1 MVDEHDQR
9 EMCCQKMGGSFCKQI
24 LSTFLMEIK
33 CIPLTRMV
41 NSNKHLIFGLLTYIS
56 IALPELISIN
66 DLDNPKLYLY
76 ALIIINDQY
85 NVKILVIRLQ

>member
-1 MVDEHDQR
+1 MHAIY
-9 EMCCQKMGGSFCKQI
+9 F
-24 LSTFLMEIK
+24 
-33 CIPLTRMV
+33 TRMV

-76 ALIIINDQY
+76 VLIIINDQY
-85 NVKILVIRLQ
+85 NVKILIPMVIRLQ